1 MGGALP
7 GSDHA
12 QSAAPGSACSSGA
25 AGDIRVSRRA
35 RSRSLSKGRL
45 RGYEEMDEI
54 GRPIEI
60 KIIGRWALTFWSDHA
75 VREVKVIRV
84 EKADR
89 D

>member
-1 MGGALP
+1 M
-7 GSDHA
+7 
-12 QSAAPGSACSSGA
+12 APYRVLITHKVLLLARPAVRERQEIYAFLEGLAHDPFQK
-25 AGDIRVSRRA
+25 GD
-35 RSRSLSKGRL
+35 
-45 RGYEEMDEI
+45 YEEMDEI